1 MLRIDAKGLGKISS
15 QILNHHTKST
25 TTHLTKFDNLT
36 GQYQNHI
43 NGYSKPN
50 TNITATWPD
59 NRSVNTDQFAAQVNQ
74 RAARIPLVDRSVCLN
89 EIFVILNSQAT
100 AAERADNA
108 RSHCLPQTK
117 WIANGNDKIANPK
130 SVRVT

>member
-25 TTHLTKFDNLT
+25 TTNLTKFDNLT
-36 GQYQNHI
+36 GQSQNHI
-43 NGYSKPN
+43 NGYGKPN

-74 RAARIPLVDRSVCLN
+74 RAARIPHVDRSVCLN
-89 EIFVILNSQAT
+89 KIFVILNSQAT
-100 AAERADNA
+100 AAERTDNA
-108 RSHCLPQTK
+108 
-117 WIANGNDKIANPK
+117 
-130 SVRVT
+130 